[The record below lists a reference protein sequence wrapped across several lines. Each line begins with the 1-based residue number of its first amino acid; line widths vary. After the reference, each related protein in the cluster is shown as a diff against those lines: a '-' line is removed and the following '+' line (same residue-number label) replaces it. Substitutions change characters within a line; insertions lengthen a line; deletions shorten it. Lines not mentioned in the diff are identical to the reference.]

1 MNRIDH
7 KKKKKKKRK
16 KERRRMLVAPY
27 LIWKFQFFI
36 FGSNIFMVASIP
48 HIRDRIPALMNIER
62 LWVIRRVEKV
72 TIHIYIYTPSFLN

>member
-1 MNRIDH
+1 
-7 KKKKKKKRK
+7 
-16 KERRRMLVAPY
+16 MLVAPY
-27 LIWKFQFFI
+27 LIWKFQFLFLFF

-72 TIHIYIYTPSFLN
+72 TIYIYIYIYILHHF